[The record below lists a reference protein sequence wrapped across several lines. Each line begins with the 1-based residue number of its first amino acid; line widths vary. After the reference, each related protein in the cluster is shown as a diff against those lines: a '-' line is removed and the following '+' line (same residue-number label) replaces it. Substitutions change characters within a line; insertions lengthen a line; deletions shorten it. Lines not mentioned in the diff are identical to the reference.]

1 VACSFVLFAPECV
14 LLESNIWKVSVTS
27 GKMFVCLFVCIVL
40 CVGVWGIRK
49 EKNKFEGIRE
59 GNRFAR
65 MMRPIQRNPSV
76 HIS

>member
-1 VACSFVLFAPECV
+1 MACSFVLFAPECV

-49 EKNKFEGIRE
+49 EKNKFEGIQE
-59 GNRFAR
+59 GTDL
-65 MMRPIQRNPSV
+65 
-76 HIS
+76 HKW